1 MSLENNLKQVLE
13 KIEASKKK
21 SNQGQNVELVAA
33 TKTREISI
41 IEECYHLGI
50 KTIGENRIQESEK
63 KFSYFPGFEKIKKR
77 FIGHLQTNKVNKC
90 LNLFDTIDSV
100 DSFKLATKINNSSK
114 KINKKTECLIEVNT
128 SGESQKNG
136 FSPKITDELISCFK
150 LTGLN
155 IVGLMTIGPNTNN
168 ENDLRSAFILLRKL
182 KHQINNELGSLL
194 ITELSMGMT
203 NDYEIAIQEGST
215 MVRVGTGLFG
225 DRNYL

>member
-21 SNQGQNVELVAA
+21 SNQGQKVELVAA
-33 TKTREISI
+33 TKPREISI

-50 KTIGENRIQESEK
+50 KTIGENRIQEFEK

-77 FIGHLQTNKVNKC
+77 FIGHLQTNKGNKC
-90 LNLFDTIDSV
+90 LSLFDTIDSV
-100 DSFKLATKINNSSK
+100 DSFKLATKINKGSK

-150 LTGLN
+150 LPALN

-168 ENDLRSAFILLRKL
+168 ESDLRSSFILLRKL
-182 KHQINNELGSLL
+182 KHQINNELGALL
-194 ITELSMGMT
+194 LTDLSMGMT
-203 NDYEIAIQEGST
+203 SDYEVAIQEVST

-225 DRNYL
+225 DRN

>member
-1 MSLENNLKQVLE
+1 MSLENNLKQVLK

-21 SNQGQNVELVAA
+21 SNQGQKVELVAA

-50 KTIGENRIQESEK
+50 KTIGENRIQEAEK

-100 DSFKLATKINNSSK
+100 DSFKLATKINNGSK

-128 SGESQKNG
+128 SGESKKNG
-136 FSPKITDELISCFK
+136 FSPKITDELISCFRLK
-150 LTGLN
+150 ELN

-168 ENDLRSAFILLRKL
+168 ENNLRSAFILLREL
-182 KHQINNELGSLL
+182 KHQINNELGSIVL
-194 ITELSMGMT
+194 TELSMGMT

-225 DRNYL
+225 PRNY

>member
-1 MSLENNLKQVLE
+1 LSLENNLKEVLE

-21 SNQGQNVELVAA
+21 SNQGQKVELVAA

-168 ENDLRSAFILLRKL
+168 ESDLRSAFILLRKL
-182 KHQINNELGSLL
+182 KDQINNELGSLL
-194 ITELSMGMT
+194 LTDLSMGMT
-203 NDYEIAIQEGST
+203 SDYEVAIQEGST

-225 DRNYL
+225 DRN